1 MKLKA
6 SQNLWKPLPP
16 SQTLCLFASAARQQP
31 LVCFD
36 SLKMRANLSWSAIG
50 RLNGQLKSNPRTK
63 WWRQKLK
70 FRRRLNSLPHLWSSQ
85 LWQQIIMVYL
95 WAAKWDNR
103 SRCFQRSSRRDFRD
117 PNGDYLSRLW
127 AQTTRSTPSFGPW
140 LHGVVKK
147 SMSPEKFTLGKIL
160 IVLFLSCWM
169 VLLWLLWSLSSCFVV
184 NIMPPWDRAK
194 VTIFKSLCFSVKHFR
209 YSYLPKRWL

>member
-1 MKLKA
+1 MGWSRASIRLMKLKA

-50 RLNGQLKSNPRTK
+50 CLNGQLKSNPRTK

-70 FRRRLNSLPHLWSSQ
+70 FRRRLISLPHLWSSQ

-103 SRCFQRSSRRDFRD
+103 SRCFQRSSRRDSETQMVIISAGCGRKQRD
-117 PNGDYLSRLW
+117 PLLPSGLGFMESSRSLW
-127 AQTTRSTPSFGPW
+127 
-140 LHGVVKK
+140 
-147 SMSPEKFTLGKIL
+147 
-160 IVLFLSCWM
+160 VL
-169 VLLWLLWSLSSCFVV
+169 
-184 NIMPPWDRAK
+184 
-194 VTIFKSLCFSVKHFR
+194 KSLHSGR
-209 YSYLPKRWL
+209 SW